1 VSPEEGSVLT
11 DRLGTLRDELT
22 AALWDGYREALSDD
36 RLWPADAES
45 QQQLL
50 AFFELEK
57 ALYEIEYEIEN
68 RPDWLHIPVGGV
80 VRILQRAGVLQS

>member
-1 VSPEEGSVLT
+1 MSADERNILT
-11 DRLGTLRDELT
+11 GRLGTLRDELT
-22 AALWDGYREALSDD
+22 AALWDGYRDALTDD
-36 RLWPADAES
+36 RLWPADEAG

-80 VRILQRAGVLQS
+80 IRILERAGVQPS